1 MFFHR
6 LNPYLLVLCAAP
18 VLHAEPLTLDRAMD
32 LAVINQPLLAGQ
44 QAGVTAAR
52 ENAVAEG
59 QLPDPKLILGIRDMP
74 VTGPDAYTLR
84 RDEFTMRMIGVMQEF
99 PRAEKR
105 RLKGER
111 AQQEAEMKVA
121 EFDLTRR
128 MIRRD
133 AALAWL
139 EVYSPQRAARLVRE
153 TQDKTQNQVETA
165 LIDYRAGRL
174 NQQDVLASQV
184 MLGMLKDRESELAKQ
199 EARAR
204 AMLARWIG
212 EAAYTELSA
221 ALPENRDVPNLETLR
236 GHLASHPQIALSDKN
251 IAIAEAEVALARQ
264 AYKPDW
270 NMELS
275 YAQRGPAFSNM
286 ASLQFGIDLPVF
298 PKNRQ
303 DKSLASKLSL
313 LDQTRAARED
323 RLRSLDAEL
332 RGNYAEAQSAIER
345 IARFE
350 QTILPE
356 AAQRAEAALIA
367 YRAGKTLF
375 ATVLEA
381 RRAEIEARLQL
392 LALQIE
398 AARARMNLRFFS
410 E

>member
-6 LNPYLLVLCAAP
+6 LSPYLLVLCAAP

-59 QLPDPKLILGIRDMP
+59 QLPDPKLMLGIRDMP

-99 PRAEKR
+99 PREEKR

-111 AQQEAEMKVA
+111 AEQEAEMKAA
-121 EFDLTRR
+121 ELDLTRR
-128 MIRRD
+128 MVRRD

-139 EVYSPQRAARLVRE
+139 DVYYPFRASRLVKE
-153 TQDKTQNQVETA
+153 IQHKTPVETA
-165 LIDYRAGRL
+165 IIDYRAGRL
-174 NQQDVLASQV
+174 NLQDVLASQV
-184 MLGMLKDRESELAKQ
+184 MLEMLKDRESELAKQ
-199 EARAR
+199 ETRAR

-212 EAAYTELSA
+212 AAAYTELSA
-221 ALPENRDVPNLETLR
+221 ALPENRDVLSMEKFR
-236 GHLASHPQIALSDKN
+236 ESLASHPQLNVSDKN

-286 ASLQFGIDLPVF
+286 VSLQFGIDLPVF

-313 LDQTRAARED
+313 LDQARAARED

-332 RGNYAEAQSAIER
+332 RGNHAERQSAIER

-356 AAQRAEAALIA
+356 TAQRAEAALIA

-381 RRAEIEARLQL
+381 RRAEFEAQLQL
-392 LALQIE
+392 LTLQVE
-398 AARARMNLRFFS
+398 AARARMQLKFYF

>member
-6 LNPYLLVLCAAP
+6 LSPYLFVLCAAP
-18 VLHAEPLTLDRAMD
+18 VLHAEPLTLERAMD

-99 PRAEKR
+99 PREEKR

-111 AQQEAEMKVA
+111 AEQEAEMKAV
-121 EFDLTRR
+121 ELEMTRR
-128 MIRRD
+128 MVRRY

-139 EVYSPQRAARLVRE
+139 DVYYPFLANHLVKE
-153 TQDKTQNQVETA
+153 IQHKTPVETA

-184 MLGMLKDRESELAKQ
+184 MLEMLKDRESELAKQ

-212 EAAYTELSA
+212 DAAYAELSA
-221 ALPENRDVPNLETLR
+221 ALPENRAAPNLETLR
-236 GHLASHPQIALSDKN
+236 GHLVSHPQIALSDKN
-251 IAIAEAEVALARQ
+251 IAIAEAEVALARS

-270 NMELS
+270 NVELS

-286 ASLQFGIDLPVF
+286 VSLQFGIDLPVF

-303 DKSLASKLSL
+303 DKSLSSKLSL
-313 LDQTRAARED
+313 LDQARAARED

-332 RGNYAEAQSAIER
+332 RGIFVEARSAIER
-345 IARFE
+345 STRFE
-350 QTILPE
+350 QAILPE
-356 AAQRAEAALIA
+356 AAQRGEAALIA
-367 YRAGKTLF
+367 YRAGKALF

-392 LALQIE
+392 LALQVE
-398 AARARMNLRFFS
+398 GARAQANLRFFS